1 MKAQGYT
8 KETILGLGVFERNF
22 PQFQAGDTIAVTISF
37 TDIDKKDKK
46 EVKVVRSQVFEGL
59 VIAIKNSGIAKTF
72 TVRKIVDGIAV
83 ERIFPYYS
91 PNVVS
96 VDLKE
101 QGQVRRARIY
111 YMRDRFGKSSLVKR
125 KKKNTKITPGSGLKS
140 DKATV
145 ASAIDMVAVSNAL
158 PEVNAASHAKSL

>member
-22 PQFQAGDTIAVTISF
+22 PQFQSGDTVAVTISF
-37 TDIDKKDKK
+37 IDIDKKDKK
-46 EVKVVRSQVFEGL
+46 EVKITRTQIFEGL

-96 VDLKE
+96 VELKE
-101 QGQVRRARIY
+101 AGHVRRARIY

-125 KKKNTKITPGSGLKS
+125 KKRATKIVPGNVAQGEKSVVLKAAPLNS
-140 DKATV
+140 ALLD
-145 ASAIDMVAVSNAL
+145 ASASSHH
-158 PEVNAASHAKSL
+158 ASASI